1 MKNRRLGDDVV
12 DFRQWL
18 GVVDGVD
25 VPGPVLLS
33 IGGDARLPFRNPFAT
48 LVLVVVRLFAISAED
63 LVAIVVAVVARTP
76 VGVVLCVVVR
86 AHWMWLLTLIARVG
100 VAVVVGFEV
109 PVVALSLRPELDCVN
124 VRFIFFNGRNRF
136 VRIRNLDLIS
146 SNFECLSE
154 RGGLLLRD
162 HSM

>member
-1 MKNRRLGDDVV
+1 MKNRWLGDDVV

-33 IGGDARLPFRNPFAT
+33 IGGDARLPFRNPLAT

-76 VGVVLCVVVR
+76 VVVVLRVVVR
-86 AHWMWLLTLIARVG
+86 AHWLWLLALVARVG
-100 VAVVVGFEV
+100 VTVVVGFAV
-109 PVVALSLRPELDCVN
+109 PVGALSLRPELDCVN
-124 VRFIFFNGRNRF
+124 ARFIFFNGRNRF

-162 HSM
+162 HST